1 MIKQWHEEIEKTTRP
16 HLNVVLFTT
25 PAKVKQYTYLDIINA
40 GISFNFTIFYFYYI
54 FVFIYLLYLYYLDV
68 VIVPYQLLINPEF
81 FNYGNQGQFVY
92 PEMNVHNF
100 SRSGDRR
107 NYFVDDTLTV
117 SFYEFKFNFY
127 YYYLFIALI

>member
-1 MIKQWHEEIEKTTRP
+1 MLVYLLILLYFISIIF
-16 HLNVVLFTT
+16 LCLF
-25 PAKVKQYTYLDIINA
+25 I
-40 GISFNFTIFYFYYI
+40 YYI
-54 FVFIYLLYLYYLDV
+54 CIILDV